1 MSEHTSN
8 RVVFTKEMRKDYTI
22 LVPMMVP
29 IHFELIKNV
38 MNNSGYKV
46 EILTNCSRQVIE
58 EGLKYVHNDTCYP
71 ALVVIGQMID
81 ALNSGKYDLS
91 KTALL
96 MSQTGGGCRASNY
109 IHLMRKAMAKAGYGH
124 LPIISANLSGLEEN
138 PGFKITIPI
147 IRKLVATL
155 LYGDMLMLLSNQ
167 VRPYENNHGEAD
179 RLISRWV
186 SDLTEQFNA
195 GKGLGMAEMRKN
207 LDDIAAS
214 FAEIE
219 ITRVPKVRVGV
230 VGEIFVKY
238 SALANNGLEEFLAS
252 QDCEVMVP
260 GLLNFLLFKVDNRLE
275 DHKLYGGN
283 PLKYAVVNTLMD
295 YCLKM
300 ESEFLG
306 VLKNYPQFV
315 SPTPYHH
322 LKGLVKDFIG
332 YGSKMGEGWLLTA
345 EMAELIEQGYG
356 NIVCTQ
362 PFGCLPNHINGKGMI
377 HRLRAKYGDA
387 ANIVAIDYD
396 PSATKV
402 NQENRIKL
410 MLAVGKEQLESESA
424 TVHEIYKVREQEHHT
439 LQAV

>member
-1 MSEHTSN
+1 MPEQNSN
-8 RVVFTKEMRKDYTI
+8 RVIFTKEMRKDYTI

-38 MNNSGYKV
+38 MNNSGYNV

-147 IRKLVATL
+147 IRKLIAAL

-167 VRPYENNHGEAD
+167 VRPYENNTGDAD
-179 RLISRWV
+179 ALIKSWI
-186 SDLTEQFNA
+186 SELTEQFNN
-195 GKGLGMAEMRKN
+195 GQGLGMAQMRKN
-207 LDDIAAS
+207 LEKIAAS

-219 ITRVPKVRVGV
+219 ITHIPKVRVGV

-238 SALANNGLEEFLAS
+238 SSLANNGLEEFLAS

-260 GLLNFLLFKVDNRLE
+260 GILNFLLFKIDNRLE

-283 PLKYAVVNTLMD
+283 PLKYTVVNTLMD
-295 YCLKM
+295 FVLKM
-300 ESEFLG
+300 EKEFLG
-306 VLKNYPQFV
+306 VLADYPQFV
-315 SPTPYHH
+315 SPTPYYH
-322 LKGLVKDFIG
+322 LKSLVKDFIG

-396 PSATKV
+396 ASATKV
-402 NQENRIKL
+402 NLENRIKL
-410 MLAVGKEQLESESA
+410 MLAVGREQLESEQA
-424 TVHEIYKVREQEHHT
+424 PVHRIYKAEEQEHT

>member
-1 MSEHTSN
+1 MSEQNSN
-8 RVVFTKEMRKDYTI
+8 RVIFTKEMRKDYTI

-38 MNNSGYKV
+38 MNNSGYNV
-46 EILTNCSRQVIE
+46 EILTNSSRQVIE

-147 IRKLVATL
+147 IRKLIAAL

-167 VRPYENNHGEAD
+167 VRPYENNRGEAD
-179 RLISRWV
+179 ALIKSWITE
-186 SDLTEQFNA
+186 LTEQFNA
-195 GKGLGMAEMRKN
+195 GQGLGMAQMRKN
-207 LDDIAAS
+207 LDRIAAS
-214 FAEIE
+214 FAKIE
-219 ITRVPKVRVGV
+219 ITHIPKVRVGV

-238 SALANNGLEEFLAS
+238 SSLANNGLEEFLAS

-260 GLLNFLLFKVDNRLE
+260 GILNFLLFKIDNRLE

-283 PLKYAVVNTLMD
+283 PLKYTVVNALMD
-295 YCLKM
+295 FVLKM
-300 ESEFLG
+300 EKEFLG
-306 VLKNYPQFV
+306 VLAGYPQFV
-315 SPTPYHH
+315 APTPYYH

-387 ANIVAIDYD
+387 ANIVAVDYD
-396 PSATKV
+396 ASATKV
-402 NQENRIKL
+402 NLENRIKL
-410 MLAVGKEQLESESA
+410 MLAVGKEQLESGQA
-424 TVHEIYKVREQEHHT
+424 TVHRIYKSDEEEHT